1 MLNALVCHAG
11 LHYTTSFPLTMAREN
26 AQETV
31 IKTTLKRR
39 YDLSQ
44 ILPTTTFSLSLRRNR
59 SLLKKQGRE
68 REVALRSQAGD

>member
-1 MLNALVCHAG
+1 
-11 LHYTTSFPLTMAREN
+11 MAREN